1 MALITL
7 RLKLRRFI
15 TSWLCNQIELGR
27 NPLLVACAAQNCR
40 SCLIC
45 LDLRISL
52 VDNILFLC
60 LAYFRILGRGFNTF
74 LLYTCWSHTFSIQEI
89 LSTSE
94 RLSLLLIAL
103 SCIIKWIIVRNC
115 QSWVKNW
122 LAIVLFVCLIFLLD
136 WLELK
141 NHCLVFCHFYS
152 RNHMWICDCVL
163 NSFTHLS

>member
-1 MALITL
+1 MALTTL

-27 NPLLVACAAQNCR
+27 SLLLVACAAQNCR
-40 SCLIC
+40 PCLIC
-45 LDLRISL
+45 LDLSISL
-52 VDNILFLC
+52 VDDILFLC
-60 LAYFRILGRGFNTF
+60 LAYFRILWRWFNTF
-74 LLYTCWSHTFSIQEI
+74 LLYISWSDTFSTQEI

-103 SCIIKWIIVRNC
+103 PWIIKWIIVRNRE
-115 QSWVKNW
+115 SWVKNW
-122 LAIVLFVCLIFLLD
+122 WAIVLFACLIFLLD

-141 NHCLVFCHFYS
+141 NHCLVFCNFYS